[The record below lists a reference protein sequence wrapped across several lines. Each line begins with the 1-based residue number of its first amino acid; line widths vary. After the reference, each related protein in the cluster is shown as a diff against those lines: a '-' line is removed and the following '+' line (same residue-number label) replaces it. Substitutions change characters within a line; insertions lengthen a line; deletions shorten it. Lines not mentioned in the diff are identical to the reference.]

1 MRQLS
6 VELDPGLGTHFVYG
20 GSASGK
26 LAASACAKTKGPHE
40 MKQRNA
46 FDSGCELVHYSME
59 SMTKQT

>member
-20 GSASGK
+20 GSAAEK

-40 MKQRNA
+40 MRWRNT
-46 FDSGCELVHYSME
+46 FDSCCELVHYSVE